1 MFEITQIVKTRL
13 NDNYDGVIHM
23 LRYISNDDPDEFGVI
38 FLEQFFNDEDN
49 TFKTSFFGLGD
60 DHSKINKKDIEKDF
74 DVKILIQK
82 GGLKIMVGAE
92 EDEDEEW
99 CDLYDDEIG
108 TPSGKRFSIDNVIIT
123 KPVAKKINY
132 NFGLALSI
140 MNNSPAIEE
149 LVGIR
154 DQKENVKKL
163 RKAYKGEKKNCKNR
177 DKLFRESFAQTIDQ
191 SLGEE

>member
-13 NDNYDGVIHM
+13 NANYDGVIHM

-49 TFKTSFFGLGD
+49 TFKTSFFDLGD
-60 DHSKINKKDIEKDF
+60 DHSKIKKKDIERDF

-82 GGLKIMVGAE
+82 GGLKIRVGAE
-92 EDEDEEW
+92 KDEDEEW

-108 TPSGKRFSIDNVIIT
+108 TPSGKRFSNDNVIIT
-123 KPVAKKINY
+123 KPVAEKINC

-140 MNNSPAIEE
+140 MNNSPTIEE
-149 LVGIR
+149 LAGIR
-154 DQKENVKKL
+154 DQEENVREL
-163 RKAYKGEKKNCKNR
+163 RKTYKREKKNCNNR
-177 DKLFRESFAQTIDQ
+177 GKLFRKSFAQTIDE
-191 SLGEE
+191 SSDEE